1 METAREELVDNEADN
16 EESVEE
22 SKVIESVI
30 ETNKEARAWAAVCHL
45 SALLMLI
52 GVPFGNILG
61 PLIIWLIKRNE
72 YVFVNDQ
79 GKSAL
84 NFQITLT
91 LCIFA
96 LVSSIF
102 LLSVA
107 DRNLG
112 GTGILTISIFLIVLG
127 AGIMG
132 IICTV
137 IAAMKSIEGIYYR
150 YPLAFEFIK

>member
-22 SKVIESVI
+22 SRAIESVI
-30 ETNKEARAWAAVCHL
+30 ETNKEARTWAAVCHL

-96 LVSSIF
+96 LVSSIS